1 MIKEQ
6 QENIL
11 RVLEH
16 MRKRPGMYFSSEVPT
31 VVTFFDGFKMAC
43 VILNPEL
50 DFDTLFKD
58 VILNRGWEHSAQ
70 AVWRQMQERGF
81 SDEAVID
88 EMIAIYTAVWEKV
101 SVQADQPSM

>member
-6 QENIL
+6 QENIV

-31 VVTFFDGFKMAC
+31 VATFLDGFKTAC
-43 VILNPEL
+43 ILLNPDLNFDNLFKEVIL
-50 DFDTLFKD
+50 D
-58 VILNRGWEHSAQ
+58 RGWENSAQ

-81 SDEAVID
+81 KDEAIID
-88 EMIAIYTAVWEKV
+88 EMIAIYTAVWEKIA
-101 SVQADQPSM
+101 VQADQPSL